1 MLPAVGPPIAIL
13 SPHLDDA
20 VLSCWHLLAGPGE
33 VAVINVFAGIPPTG
47 VPAGWWDR
55 MTGHAD
61 AQAVVRARRDEDRA
75 ALALAQREAV
85 NLDFLD
91 RQYRPGPDPPAALVA
106 ALREHLPDHALVLA
120 PAALTP
126 MPDSVG
132 QEPGKPHAD
141 HVAVHDAALALRAQG
156 FPVGLYADLPHASA
170 GGLPRWPEQA
180 ELHDLTDRA
189 FADKLRAVRRYTTQV
204 EVLERS
210 FGLRLDDPALLG
222 REVCWRP

>member
-1 MLPAVGPPIAIL
+1 MLRCVGRPIAIL

-33 VAVINVFAGIPPTG
+33 VAVINVFAGLPPAG
-47 VPAGWWDR
+47 APAGWWDR
-55 MTGHAD
+55 MTGHGD
-61 AQAVVRARRDEDRA
+61 ARAVVRARRDEDRA
-75 ALALAQREAV
+75 ALALARREAV

-91 RQYRPGPDPPAALVA
+91 RQYRPGSDPPAALAA

-120 PAALTP
+120 PAALAP
-126 MPDSVG
+126 MPDSVEK
-132 QEPGKPHAD
+132 EPGKPHSD
-141 HVAVHDAALALRAQG
+141 HVAVRDAAFALRAQG
-156 FPVGLYADLPHASA
+156 FPVALYADLPHASVSR
-170 GGLPRWPEQA
+170 LPRWPEKA
-180 ELHDLTDRA
+180 ERHDLSDRA